1 MFGPGSTP
9 ILVLS
14 QNTKRD
20 AGKKVQ
26 MENIAA
32 GKIVDTSVTA
42 SSPLLDCER
51 TLGYLLG
58 LHAHWL
64 AVSTP
69 TQFSEEEAPHWLKA
83 EFLQGGLHITT
94 PPSPFE
100 EKGEARSAG
109 STPTEPIT
117 PQAHVTD
124 LCASA
129 IDLKISVFVV

>member
-1 MFGPGSTP
+1 MHAF
-9 ILVLS
+9 
-14 QNTKRD
+14 
-20 AGKKVQ
+20 
-26 MENIAA
+26 
-32 GKIVDTSVTA
+32 KIV
-42 SSPLLDCER
+42 L
-51 TLGYLLG
+51 
-58 LHAHWL
+58 
-64 AVSTP
+64 
-69 TQFSEEEAPHWLKA
+69 QFSEEEAPHWLKA

-129 IDLKISVFVV
+129 IDLKISVRDQYLICIC